1 MYKIFIVFTITTLIE
16 SCSFRVFPE
25 NPNSQVSLQNLMF
38 STENILISEV
48 TLQAREEKKLPS
60 GANPN
65 PNRDIGFASVFVR
78 LENPQESNVKLTI
91 KNVEIRNTYDNKVQ
105 IAQSSPQEII
115 LKPLENS
122 EEVFRLTN
130 KTGYSKNNKVKAVI
144 TYQIGEQEEIIE
156 SKPTEIERF

>member
-1 MYKIFIVFTITTLIE
+1 MSSEK
-16 SCSFRVFPE
+16 
-25 NPNSQVSLQNLMF
+25 
-38 STENILISEV
+38 NISISEV
-48 TLQAREEKKLPS
+48 TLQAREEKKLPL
-60 GANPN
+60 GATPN
-65 PNRDIGFASVFVR
+65 PNRNIGFASVFIR
-78 LENPQESNVKLTI
+78 LENPHEADVNLTI
-91 KNVEIRNTYDNKVQ
+91 KNIEIRNTSDKKVQ
-105 IAQSSPQEII
+105 MAQSSPQEIL